1 MAKKRSNPVI
11 THTEILCLAIAQLQ
25 NQVQVYTEKARQLP
39 EGHPNIEL
47 MEEMAAPLKS
57 KMDAIKTLYMME
69 TGVEYN

>member
-25 NQVQVYTEKARQLP
+25 NQVQAYAEKASQFP
-39 EGHPNIEL
+39 KAHPNVEL
-47 MEEMAAPLKS
+47 LEAMADSLKA
-57 KMDAIKTLYMME
+57 KIDAIKTLYMME